1 MRRVVSVWF
10 PTLPIDRLRQPK
22 EGQGATHPL
31 TGSKGLRSFAGPG
44 QRPDLPL
51 VTVTSRVVM
60 AVDTTAAALGLRPGM
75 KLAQAQALV
84 PGLKVRDAD
93 RRAMRRCCAGWRSG
107 ACAMRR

>member
-22 EGQGATHPL
+22 EGQSVTHPL
-31 TGSKGLRSFAGPG
+31 MGSKGRRPFAGQG
-44 QRPDLPL
+44 ESPDSPL

-60 AVDTTAAALGLRPGM
+60 AVGATAAALGLRPGM

-84 PGLKVRDAD
+84 PGLK
-93 RRAMRRCCAGWRSG
+93 GT
-107 ACAMRR
+107 